1 MLQISNEKINQYELE
16 KKLYSLKT
24 LNTPRSGKILARW
37 LLGISLFGFIV
48 LFLPW
53 QQNIQGYGAVTALNP
68 QDRPQTVQTSIP
80 GKIEKWHVQEGQFV
94 KKGDTIMVIS
104 EIKDDYFDPELL
116 TRLKEQLQAKE
127 EGIRATDAKIVALN
141 NQIHALQQGLTYS
154 LQKAQNKLQQAQF
167 KLISDSTEYEAEIMQ
182 NEIANRRFA
191 GAESLYKSGLIS
203 LTDFETRKLKRQE
216 VSAKLISLENKVLA
230 SKNEVLNAR
239 VELNSISA
247 EYADKIA
254 KAQSDKSSAISY
266 LADAEGEYSKLRNKY
281 ASVEVRT
288 TQRSIVAPQAGFVV
302 KALKA
307 GIGETIKENDPV
319 VTIQPDKPSKAVEL
333 YVKAMDVP
341 LLSKGRTVRLEFDG
355 WPALQFSGWPSVAV
369 GTFGGK
375 IAVIDYIN
383 SKEGTYRIL
392 VTPDPGEQ
400 PWPEQLRMGS
410 GVYGWAMLNDV
421 PIWYEIWRQLNGFP
435 PNLQSAPEDDGIKP
449 AK

>member
-1 MLQISNEKINQYELE
+1 MLQISNEKIKQYDLE
-16 KKLYSLKT
+16 KKLYSLRT
-24 LNTPRSGKILARW
+24 LNTPRSGRVLARW
-37 LLGISLFGFIV
+37 LIGIGIFGFVV

-53 QQNIQGYGAVTALNP
+53 QQNIQGYGTVTALNP
-68 QDRPQTVQTSIP
+68 KDRPQTIQTAIP

-94 KKGDTIMVIS
+94 KQGDTILSIS
-104 EIKDDYFDPELL
+104 EIKDEYFDPQLL
-116 TRLKEQLQAKE
+116 TRLQEQLQAKE
-127 EGIRATDAKIVALN
+127 EGMKATQAKIVALDK
-141 NQIHALQQGLTYS
+141 QIRALQEGLTYS
-154 LQKAQNKLQQAQF
+154 LQKAQNKLLQANY
-167 KLISDSTEYEAEIMQ
+167 KLISDSTEYVAEIVQ
-182 NEIANRRFA
+182 NDIANRRFA

-230 SKNEVLNAR
+230 SRNEVLNAK

-254 KAQSDKSSAISY
+254 KAQSDKSSAVSY
-266 LADAEGEYSKLRNKY
+266 LADAEAEYSKLRNKY

-288 TQRSIVAPQAGFVV
+288 TQRSIVAPQAGFIVR
-302 KALKA
+302 ALKA
-307 GIGETIKENDPV
+307 GIGETVKENDPV
-319 VTIQPDKPSKAVEL
+319 VTIQPDEPVKAVEL

-369 GTFGGK
+369 GTFGSK
-375 IAVIDYIN
+375 IAVIDYVN
-383 SKEGTYRIL
+383 SPAGTYRIL
-392 VTPDPGEQ
+392 VTPDPDDQ

-435 PNLQSAPEDDGIKP
+435 PNLQSAPEEGNVKT
-449 AK
+449 K

>member
-1 MLQISNEKINQYELE
+1 MLQISNEKIKEYELE

-37 LLGISLFGFIV
+37 LIGIGLFGFVV

-53 QQNIQGYGAVTALNP
+53 QQNIQGNGTVTALNP
-68 QDRPQTVQTSIP
+68 KDRPQTIQTAIP
-80 GKIEKWHVQEGQFV
+80 GKIEKWHIQEGQYV
-94 KKGDTIMVIS
+94 TKGDTILTIS
-104 EIKDDYFDPELL
+104 EIKDEYFDPQLL
-116 TRLKEQLQAKE
+116 TRLQEQLQAKE
-127 EGIRATDAKIVALN
+127 QSIQATKEKIKALD
-141 NQIHALQQGLTYS
+141 NQIAALQQGLTYS
-154 LQKAQNKLQQAQF
+154 LQKAQNKLQQAQY
-167 KLISDSTEYEAEIMQ
+167 KLISDSTEYQAEVVQ
-182 NEIANRRFA
+182 NDIALRRFA
-191 GAESLYKSGLIS
+191 GAESLYKNGLIS

-230 SKNEVLNAR
+230 SRNEVLNAK
-239 VELNSISA
+239 VELSSISA

-254 KAQSDKSSAISY
+254 KSQSDKSSAVSY
-266 LADAEGEYSKLRNKY
+266 LADADAEYSKLRNKY

-288 TQRSIVAPQAGFVV
+288 TQRSIVAPQSGFVV

-307 GIGETIKENDPV
+307 GLGETIKENDPV
-319 VTIQPDKPSKAVEL
+319 VTIQPDKPMKAVEL

-375 IAVIDYIN
+375 IAVIDYVN
-383 SKEGTYRIL
+383 SQAGTYRIL
-392 VTPDPGEQ
+392 VTPDPNDQ

-435 PNLQSAPEDDGIKP
+435 PNLQSAPTEGEPKS
-449 AK
+449 K

>member
-16 KKLYSLKT
+16 KKLYSLRT

-37 LLGISLFGFIV
+37 LIGIGAFGFVV

-53 QQNIQGYGAVTALNP
+53 QQNIQGNGTVTALNP
-68 QDRPQTVQTSIP
+68 QDRPQTVQTAIP
-80 GKIEKWHVQEGQFV
+80 GRIEKWHVQEGQYV
-94 KKGDTIMVIS
+94 KKGDTILNIS
-104 EIKDDYFDPELL
+104 EIKDEYFDPQLL
-116 TRLKEQLQAKE
+116 TRLQEQLQAKE
-127 EGIRATDAKIVALN
+127 EGIEATQAKIIALDK
-141 NQIHALQQGLTYS
+141 QIAALQQGLTYS
-154 LQKAQNKLQQAQF
+154 LQKAENKLQQAQF
-167 KLISDSTEYEAEIMQ
+167 KLISDSTEYQAEIVQ

-191 GAESLYKSGLIS
+191 GAESLYQNGLIS
-203 LTDFETRKLKRQE
+203 LTDFESRKLRRQE

-230 SKNEVLNAR
+230 SRNEVLNAK
-239 VELNSISA
+239 VELNSIA
-247 EYADKIA
+247 ADYADKIA
-254 KAQSDKSSAISY
+254 KAQSDKSSAVSY
-266 LADAEGEYSKLRNKY
+266 LADAEAEYSKLRNKY
-281 ASVEVRT
+281 ASVEVRA

-307 GIGETIKENDPV
+307 GIGETIKENDAV
-319 VTIQPDKPSKAVEL
+319 VTIQPDKPRMAVEL

-375 IAVIDYIN
+375 IAVIDYVN
-383 SKEGTYRIL
+383 SQAGTYRIL
-392 VTPDPGEQ
+392 VVPDPSDE

-435 PNLQSAPEDDGIKP
+435 PNLKSAPADEESK
-449 AK
+449 